1 LPDEIRIYTQMQNL
15 FTWTKFNG
23 DPEVG
28 IGSAES
34 QTDLLVP
41 GQFALYSYPTVQ
53 SFLFGLSINL

>member
-1 LPDEIRIYTQMQNL
+1 MVTQRWVSVVQ
-15 FTWTKFNG
+15 
-23 DPEVG
+23 
-28 IGSAES
+28 S